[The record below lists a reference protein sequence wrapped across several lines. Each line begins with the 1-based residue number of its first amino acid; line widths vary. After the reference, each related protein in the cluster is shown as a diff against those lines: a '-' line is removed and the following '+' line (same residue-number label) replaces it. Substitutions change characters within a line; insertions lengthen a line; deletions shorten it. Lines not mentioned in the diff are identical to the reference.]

1 MGESMVKWPTPIP
14 FPKAHKQGVDIGG
27 WYGMQPC
34 ITQNL
39 YFNYIFEFIL
49 NFIFEL

>member
-27 WYGMQPC
+27 W
-34 ITQNL
+34 
-39 YFNYIFEFIL
+39 
-49 NFIFEL
+49 